1 MTHNL
6 VKSTMV
12 LLLGMALAAGV
23 ACKKSGTPTEVFD
36 NAAINTSA
44 LRQQLQSSASSVMDQ
59 KEVESL
65 LYMREEEKMA
75 RDVYLALSKKWN
87 TRVFEN
93 ISSAEQTH
101 MDAVLLLLNKYNI
114 QDPVGSNG
122 PGVFTN
128 QKLQALYNQLV
139 TQGNVSVIEAFRTG
153 ASIEDLDIYDLQMAL
168 AVVQNADVKM
178 VYGNLK
184 RASENHLR
192 AFYRNVLKAGGIYLP
207 QYISQTEFDTIIN
220 S

>member
-1 MTHNL
+1 MNHNL
-6 VKSTMV
+6 VRGTI
-12 LLLGMALAAGV
+12 LFLFGMALVAGL
-23 ACKKSGTPTEVFD
+23 ACKKAGTTTDFYD
-36 NAAINTSA
+36 NAAINTTA
-44 LRQQLQSSASSVMDQ
+44 LRQQLQNSASSVMDQ

-65 LYMREEEKMA
+65 MYMREEEKLA
-75 RDVYLALSKKWN
+75 RDVYIALGKKWN

-114 QDPVGSNG
+114 QDPVGNNG

-139 TQGNVSVIEAFRTG
+139 TQGSLSSVEAFRMGTT
-153 ASIEDLDIYDLQMAL
+153 IEDLDIYDLENAL
-168 AVVQNADVKM
+168 GFVQNADVKM
-178 VYGNLK
+178 VYGNLL
-184 RASENHLR
+184 RGSENHLR
-192 AFYRNVLKAGGIYLP
+192 AFYRNVLRTGGVYTP
-207 QYISQTEFDTIIN
+207 QYISQTEFDAIIN